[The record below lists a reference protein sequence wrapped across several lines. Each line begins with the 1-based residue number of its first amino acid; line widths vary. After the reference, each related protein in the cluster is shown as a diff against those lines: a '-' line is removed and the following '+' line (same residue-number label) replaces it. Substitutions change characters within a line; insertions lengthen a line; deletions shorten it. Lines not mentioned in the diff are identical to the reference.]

1 MKTIE
6 GGDVSISFSLLI
18 GEMYQNLSL
27 YLYSYESVVVNSAK
41 WQTKLEMYLLNCVEI
56 KILLNVLNIMYPK
69 YLKNSSNMKLKIQH
83 FSLYLLIEQCKS
95 KSAL

>member
-56 KILLNVLNIMYPK
+56 KILLNELNIMYPK
-69 YLKNSSNMKLKIQH
+69 YLKNSSYMKIQH

>member
-6 GGDVSISFSLLI
+6 GGDVSISFSHLI

-56 KILLNVLNIMYPK
+56 KILLNELNIMYPK
-69 YLKNSSNMKLKIQH
+69 YLKNSSYMKIQH
-83 FSLYLLIEQCKS
+83 ISFNLLIEQCKS